1 MIGLGASGVDFAEKF
16 LAEEIQRAAAST
28 ATRQDF
34 IDLVKHWNQNYQF
47 EETEGNNKDINIEED
62 LLKLAPSEK
71 LFNAAVSL
79 KNKNQVFD
87 YGCGSGWA
95 SIIAAYKGCE
105 KIISVDVIPN
115 GCKLTNYYARA
126 FKVNDRIQI
135 VN

>member
-1 MIGLGASGVDFAEKF
+1 MQQKN
-16 LAEEIQRAAAST
+16 Q
-28 ATRQDF
+28 QDF

-79 KNKNQVFD
+79 KNKNQVLD

-135 VN
+135 KQIC